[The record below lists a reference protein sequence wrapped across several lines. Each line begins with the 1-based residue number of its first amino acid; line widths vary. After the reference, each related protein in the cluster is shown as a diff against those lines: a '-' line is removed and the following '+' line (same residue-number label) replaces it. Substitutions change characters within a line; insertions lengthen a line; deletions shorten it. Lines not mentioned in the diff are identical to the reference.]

1 MNGALLT
8 MFNSLITFIRDTY
21 RTKEFI
27 ALHAPVFAG
36 NESRYVQETIESTFV
51 SSVGAFVDRFERD
64 IASYTGSV
72 GAVATVNGTAALHIA
87 LKLAGV
93 QCGELVITQALT
105 FVATCNAI
113 NYCGAQPVLLD
124 VDRHTLGL
132 SPEAMTQWLN
142 SEAYRD
148 DEGLCRHKVTD
159 KIIRACVPM
168 HTFGHPADLAGL
180 VSVCK
185 QWGIVL
191 VEDAAESLGSFYQG
205 QHTGTFG
212 DLSALSF
219 NGNKIM
225 TTGGG
230 GMILCNTGELA
241 KQAKHITTTAKV
253 PHPFEYVHDQLGYN
267 YRLPNINAA
276 LGCAQ
281 LEQLPHFLTEKR
293 ELAAS
298 YARFFAD
305 SELTFVREPEGCQ
318 SNYWLQAVICRD
330 RAMRDDLLT
339 QTNAAQVM
347 TRPIW
352 QLMHRL
358 PMYQACL
365 RDDLTHA
372 QWLEERVVNL
382 PSGVRS

>member
-1 MNGALLT
+1 
-8 MFNSLITFIRDTY
+8 MFNPLITFIRDTY
-21 RTKEFI
+21 QSKDFI
-27 ALHAPVFAG
+27 ALHAPVFKG

-64 IASYTGSV
+64 MATYTGIV

-93 QCGELVITQALT
+93 QSGELVLTQALT

-113 NYCGAQPVLLD
+113 SYCNAQPVLLD
-124 VDRHTLGL
+124 VDRETLGL
-132 SPEAMTQWLN
+132 SPKAVAAWLE

-148 DEGLCRHKVTD
+148 DEGLCRHKATD
-159 KIIRACVPM
+159 NVIRACVPM
-168 HTFGHPADLAGL
+168 HTFGHPVDLSGL
-180 VSVCK
+180 VSVCE
-185 QWGIVL
+185 QWGIML
-191 VEDAAESLGSFYQG
+191 VEDAAESLGSFYRG

-241 KQAKHITTTAKV
+241 KLAKHITTTAKV
-253 PHPFEYVHDQLGYN
+253 AHPFEYVHDQLGYN

-281 LEQLPHFLTEKR
+281 LEQLAHFLAEKR
-293 ELAAS
+293 ALAAR
-298 YARFFAD
+298 YADFFID
-305 SELTFVREPEGCQ
+305 SELTFVSEPEGCR
-318 SNYWLQAVICRD
+318 SNYWLQAVICED
-330 RAMRDDLLT
+330 RMMRDDLLT
-339 QTNAAQVM
+339 QTNVAGVM

-358 PMYQACL
+358 PMYEACL
-365 RDDLTHA
+365 RDDLTQA
-372 QWLEERVVNL
+372 QWLEDRVVNL

>member
-1 MNGALLT
+1 
-8 MFNSLITFIRDTY
+8 MFNPLIDFIRDTY
-21 RTKEFI
+21 QSKDFI

-36 NESRYVQETIESTFV
+36 NESRYVQETITSTFV

-64 IASYTGSV
+64 IATYTASV

-93 QCGELVITQALT
+93 QAGELVMTQALT

-113 NYCGAQPVLLD
+113 SYCNAQPVLLD
-124 VDRHTLGL
+124 VDQETLGL
-132 SPEAMTQWLN
+132 SPKAVSAWLD

-148 DEGLCRHKVTD
+148 DEGLCRHKATD
-159 KIIRACVPM
+159 KVVRACVPM
-168 HTFGHPADLAGL
+168 HTFGHPVDLAGL
-180 VSVCK
+180 MSVCE

-205 QHTGTFG
+205 RHTGTFG
-212 DLSALSF
+212 QLAALSF

-230 GMILCNTGELA
+230 GMILCQSAEIA

-253 PHPFEYVHDQLGYN
+253 AHPFEYVHDQLGYN
-267 YRLPNINAA
+267 HRLPNINAA

-281 LEQLPHFLTEKR
+281 LEQLAHFLAEKR
-293 ELAAS
+293 ALAAR
-298 YARFFAD
+298 YADFFAD
-305 SELTFVREPEGCQ
+305 SELTFVSEPEGCL
-318 SNYWLQAVICRD
+318 SNYWLQAVICSD
-330 RAMRDDLLT
+330 KAMRDDVLT

-358 PMYQACL
+358 PMYESCL
-365 RDDLTHA
+365 RDDLTQA
-372 QWLEERVVNL
+372 QWLEDRVVNL

>member
-1 MNGALLT
+1 
-8 MFNSLITFIRDTY
+8 MFNPLITFIRDTY
-21 RTKEFI
+21 QSKDFI
-27 ALHAPVFAG
+27 ALHAPIFAG

-64 IASYTGSV
+64 IATVTGSV

-93 QCGELVITQALT
+93 QSGELVITQALT

-113 NYCGAQPVLLD
+113 SYCNAQPVLLD
-124 VDRHTLGL
+124 VDQETLGL
-132 SPEAMTQWLN
+132 SPKAVSAWLA

-148 DEGLCRHKVTD
+148 NEGLCRHKATD
-159 KIIRACVPM
+159 KVIRACVPM

-180 VSVCK
+180 VSVCE
-185 QWGIVL
+185 QWGIML
-191 VEDAAESLGSFYQG
+191 VEDAAESLGSFYRG

-253 PHPFEYVHDQLGYN
+253 AHPFEYVHDQLGYN

-281 LEQLPHFLTEKR
+281 LEQLPHFLAEKR
-293 ELAAS
+293 ALAAR
-298 YARFFAD
+298 YADFFID
-305 SELTFVREPEGCQ
+305 SELTFVSEPEGCL
-318 SNYWLQAVICRD
+318 SNYWLQAVICED
-330 RAMRDDLLT
+330 RMMRDDLLT
-339 QTNAAQVM
+339 QTNAAGVM
-347 TRPIW
+347 TRQIW

-358 PMYQACL
+358 PMYENCL
-365 RDDLTHA
+365 RDDLTQA
-372 QWLEERVVNL
+372 QWLEDRVVNL

>member
-1 MNGALLT
+1 
-8 MFNSLITFIRDTY
+8 MFDDLIAFVREVY
-21 RTKEFI
+21 RSNEAI
-27 ALHAPVFAG
+27 ALHAPVFKG
-36 NESRYVQETIESTFV
+36 NESRYVQEAIDSTFV
-51 SSVGAFVDRFERD
+51 SSVGAFVDRFEQD

-113 NYCGAQPVLLD
+113 RYCGADPVLLD
-124 VDRHTLGL
+124 VDQHTLGL
-132 SPEAMTQWLN
+132 SPQAVSIWLT
-142 SEAYRD
+142 SECYRD
-148 DEGLCRHKVTD
+148 DEGLCRHRETD
-159 KIIRACVPM
+159 KIVRACVPM
-168 HTFGHPADLAGL
+168 HTFGHPADLTGL
-180 VSVCK
+180 LAVCER
-185 QWGIVL
+185 WGLCL
-191 VEDAAESLGSFYQG
+191 VEDAAESLGSFYKG

-212 DLSALSF
+212 ALSALSF

-230 GMILCNTGELA
+230 GMILCQSPDVA

-253 PHPFEYVHDQLGYN
+253 AHPFEYVHDQLGYN

-281 LEQLPHFLTEKR
+281 LEQLPQFLTAKR
-293 ELAAS
+293 ALAKQ
-298 YARFFAD
+298 YANFFEG
-305 SELTFVREPEGCQ
+305 SELCFVKEPDHAQ
-318 SNYWLQAVICRD
+318 SNYWLQAVICPD
-330 RAMRDDLLT
+330 QKVRDDLLRL
-339 QTNAAQVM
+339 TNAQKVM

-358 PMYQACL
+358 SMYEGCL
-365 RDDLTHA
+365 RDDLA
-372 QWLEERVVNL
+372 QSMWFEARVVNL
-382 PSGVRS
+382 PSGVVV